1 MGAGATSGLAAAEL
15 AKPLDASDLA
25 GGAARSLAE
34 VRYLRA
40 LAAGAPARVAGLL
53 ALTPEAREA
62 HDRAVLNATV
72 KREAVRKKE
81 AEAAARRN
89 DYSNS
94 FSGTADDTKN
104 EAEAASLLKGGD
116 GDGGGS
122 GCESK
127 EDVGEFA
134 ILRPLRNDLAADH
147 LAALE
152 AHGTWL
158 RFMNPLKQLLV
169 LHTLYDT

>member
-1 MGAGATSGLAAAEL
+1 M
-15 AKPLDASDLA
+15 
-25 GGAARSLAE
+25 
-34 VRYLRA
+34 
-40 LAAGAPARVAGLL
+40 L

-72 KREAVRKKE
+72 KREAIRKKE

-116 GDGGGS
+116 GDGGASGS
-122 GCESK
+122 ESK
-127 EDVGEFA
+127 EGVGEFA
-134 ILRPLRNDLAADH
+134 ILRPLPDDLSAEC

-152 AHGTWL
+152 ARDAGRAEGCLDLAEEADVAVLDDTWRRAADA
-158 RFMNPLKQLLV
+158 RFAG
-169 LHTLYDT
+169 DGR